1 MTAENYVALAYAIG
15 LALMWGYAA
24 YLWTQSRAQRRREI
38 DAARVKIRA
47 DVVAAWSRLVAARA
61 QIESDEAQVRANQI
75 ALNGV
80 REEEKVGQRTILDV
94 LDAEQEM
101 PEEAG
106 DADGVTHDPE
116 ELHALLTD
124 ARSKADQHWDQ
135 CLRLQA
141 DMENLRKRNER
152 DLANAHKF
160 ALEKFAN
167 ALLPV
172 KDSLEMGL
180 LAAVE
185 NADVAKLVEGSELTL
200 KMLTSAMEKFN
211 VSEVN
216 PLNEKFN
223 PEYHEAMSM
232 QERDD
237 VAPNT
242 VVTVVQKGYTLN
254 DRLIRPAMVIVSRGG
269 AAQQI
274 NEQA

>member
-1 MTAENYVALAYAIG
+1 MSN
-15 LALMWGYAA
+15 
-24 YLWTQSRAQRRREI
+24 
-38 DAARVKIRA
+38 
-47 DVVAAWSRLVAARA
+47 
-61 QIESDEAQVRANQI
+61 
-75 ALNGV
+75 
-80 REEEKVGQRTILDV
+80 EEKVAPEEV
-94 LDAEQEM
+94 LDAEQDDM
-101 PEEAG
+101 PEEAS
-106 DADGVTHDPE
+106 DAGGVTQDPE

-185 NADVAKLVEGSELTL
+185 NADVDKLVEGSELTL
-200 KMLTSAMEKFN
+200 KMLASAMEKFN
-211 VSEVN
+211 INEIN

-237 VAPNT
+237 VEPNT

>member
-1 MTAENYVALAYAIG
+1 MSN
-15 LALMWGYAA
+15 
-24 YLWTQSRAQRRREI
+24 
-38 DAARVKIRA
+38 
-47 DVVAAWSRLVAARA
+47 
-61 QIESDEAQVRANQI
+61 
-75 ALNGV
+75 
-80 REEEKVGQRTILDV
+80 EEKVAPEEV
-94 LDAEQEM
+94 LDAEQDM
-101 PEEAG
+101 PEEAS
-106 DADGVTHDPE
+106 DAGGVTQDPE

-160 ALEKFAN
+160 ALEKFAD

-185 NADVAKLVEGSELTL
+185 NADVARLVEGSELTL
-200 KMLTSAMEKFN
+200 KMFTSAMEKYN
-211 VSEVN
+211 INEIN

>member
-1 MTAENYVALAYAIG
+1 MSN
-15 LALMWGYAA
+15 
-24 YLWTQSRAQRRREI
+24 
-38 DAARVKIRA
+38 
-47 DVVAAWSRLVAARA
+47 
-61 QIESDEAQVRANQI
+61 
-75 ALNGV
+75 
-80 REEEKVGQRTILDV
+80 EEKVVPEEV
-94 LDAEQEM
+94 LDAEQDM
-101 PEEAG
+101 PEDAG
-106 DADGVTHDPE
+106 DAESVEHDPE

-124 ARSKADQHWDQ
+124 ARAKADEHWDQ

-200 KMLTSAMEKFN
+200 KMFTSAMEKFN
-211 VSEVN
+211 VNEIN

-237 VAPNT
+237 VEPNT

-269 AAQQI
+269 NPQQI
-274 NEQA
+274 DEQA

>member
-1 MTAENYVALAYAIG
+1 MSN
-15 LALMWGYAA
+15 
-24 YLWTQSRAQRRREI
+24 
-38 DAARVKIRA
+38 
-47 DVVAAWSRLVAARA
+47 
-61 QIESDEAQVRANQI
+61 
-75 ALNGV
+75 
-80 REEEKVGQRTILDV
+80 EEKVAPEEV
-94 LDAEQEM
+94 LDAEQDDI
-101 PEEAG
+101 PEEAS
-106 DADGVTHDPE
+106 DAGGVTQDPE

-185 NADVAKLVEGSELTL
+185 NADVDKLVEGSELTL
-200 KMLTSAMEKFN
+200 KMLTSAMEKYN
-211 VSEVN
+211 INEIN

-237 VAPNT
+237 VEPNT

>member
-1 MTAENYVALAYAIG
+1 MSN
-15 LALMWGYAA
+15 
-24 YLWTQSRAQRRREI
+24 
-38 DAARVKIRA
+38 
-47 DVVAAWSRLVAARA
+47 
-61 QIESDEAQVRANQI
+61 
-75 ALNGV
+75 
-80 REEEKVGQRTILDV
+80 EEKVTPEEV

-160 ALEKFAN
+160 ALEKFAD

-200 KMLTSAMEKFN
+200 KMFTSALEKFN

-216 PLNEKFN
+216 PLNQKFN

>member
-1 MTAENYVALAYAIG
+1 MSN
-15 LALMWGYAA
+15 
-24 YLWTQSRAQRRREI
+24 
-38 DAARVKIRA
+38 
-47 DVVAAWSRLVAARA
+47 
-61 QIESDEAQVRANQI
+61 
-75 ALNGV
+75 
-80 REEEKVGQRTILDV
+80 EEKVTPEEV
-94 LDAEQEM
+94 LDAERDM
-101 PEEAG
+101 PEEAS
-106 DADGVTHDPE
+106 DTDGVTHDPE
-116 ELHALLTD
+116 ELHTLLTD

-160 ALEKFAN
+160 ALEKFAS

-185 NADVAKLVEGSELTL
+185 NTDVTRLVEGSELTL
-200 KMLTSAMEKFN
+200 KMFTSAMEKFN
-211 VSEVN
+211 VKEVS

-269 AAQQI
+269 TAQQI